1 MMTSLQ
7 NRLAAMRAAP
17 SDLNGLLE
25 TVDDLR
31 SQITQLSAER
41 AAVLAAPR
49 PVEQILEA
57 LDAHLDELATDA
69 VDRLRLAR
77 LLDRRAPVRVGLPL
91 TLGRDL
97 AELNVNT
104 GVAMNNLFG
113 LLIVAARQPLRD
125 LIADQV
131 ADLMAHREP
140 LTDQQITG
148 RVAEIDTALL
158 ATEMAE
164 EASIRALETAGI
176 EVQRRADASP
186 LAVLAA
192 DAALPRG

>member
-1 MMTSLQ
+1 MLNTLQ

-17 SDLNGLLE
+17 TDLNRLLE

-31 SQITQLSAER
+31 EQVSTLRAER
-41 AAVLAAPR
+41 TAVLAAPR

-91 TLGRDL
+91 TPGRDL

-104 GVAMNNLFG
+104 GAAMSNLFG

-140 LTDQQITG
+140 LTDQQIEA
-148 RVAEIDTALL
+148 RVAEIDDALL
-158 ATEMAE
+158 VAE
-164 EASIRALETAGI
+164 LSEEGSTRLLERAGI
-176 EVQRRADASP
+176 FVDRRGDASP

-192 DAALPRG
+192 DAALPT